1 MGISIQIKNAKFMVP
16 FGALTWHF
24 FIGNNEVLDH
34 AGYLGDREKDFYF
47 ENCWLIMT
55 HYPGKETAT
64 V

>member
-1 MGISIQIKNAKFMVP
+1 MLP

-34 AGYLGDREKDFYF
+34 AGYLGDRENDFYF

-55 HYPGKETAT
+55 HYPGKEMAT